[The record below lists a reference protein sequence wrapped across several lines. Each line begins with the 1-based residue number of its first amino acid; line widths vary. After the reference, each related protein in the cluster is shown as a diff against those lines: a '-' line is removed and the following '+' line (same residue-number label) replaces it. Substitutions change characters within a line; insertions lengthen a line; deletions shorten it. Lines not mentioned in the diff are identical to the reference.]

1 MNSDDSRKVGEQNPA
16 FEQRLC
22 GVAAITDDQ
31 NSPTTFWTTTWPTLI
46 ALSRGDEIVKM
57 RHISRETACE
67 ATNMEQRL
75 FAITSKKNLEAA
87 V

>member
-1 MNSDDSRKVGEQNPA
+1 MIVAKSEKQNPA

-22 GVAAITDDQ
+22 GVAAITNDQ
-31 NSPTTFWTTTWPTLI
+31 NSRTTFWTTTWPTFI
-46 ALSRGDEIVKM
+46 ASSRDDETVKM